1 MKGVVNMSTKLYDI
15 SNWCK
20 QGTDIHNY
28 PYIGEIDIDLTMG
41 KVVKVGED
49 YFAIDVLKHVK
60 KSAGVRRI
68 EIDFEPEDNKYEID
82 LVCPYCGHED
92 RNSWELPDDDDE
104 YECESCGAIMS
115 FERVVTV
122 EYNSSPVKPPSVVTA
137 NWL

>member
-1 MKGVVNMSTKLYDI
+1 MSTKLYDI

-20 QGTDIHNY
+20 QGTEVENY

-49 YFAIDVLKHVK
+49 YFAIGVLNHVK
-60 KSAGVRRI
+60 KSAGVRQI
-68 EIDFEPEDNKYEID
+68 EIDFEPEDKEYEIN
-82 LVCPYCGHED
+82 LICPYCGHED
-92 RNSWELPDDDDE
+92 RDSWELSDDDDE
-104 YECESCGAIMS
+104 HKCGRCGAIMS

>member
-1 MKGVVNMSTKLYDI
+1 MTSYSSVMI
-15 SNWCK
+15 
-20 QGTDIHNY
+20 I
-28 PYIGEIDIDLTMG
+28 
-41 KVVKVGED
+41 
-49 YFAIDVLKHVK
+49 K
-60 KSAGVRRI
+60 K
-68 EIDFEPEDNKYEID
+68 
-82 LVCPYCGHED
+82 ED